1 MSDAEA
7 ILALRAALGQLV
19 EQAQQMAGLFPD
31 EDGAIE
37 RAMNDAEV
45 ALENTEPRR
54 AER

>member
-7 ILALRAALGQLV
+7 IQALRAALGQLV

-37 RAMNDAEV
+37 RAMSDADA
-45 ALENTEPRR
+45 ALASTEPRGT
-54 AER
+54 EK